1 MMDIKFTKHSVKS
14 EELLVS
20 DTFEF
25 QMEETAQIHCKNEV
39 KRIIKCSSK
48 SVLTSEYISD
58 KTITFEGTVTVC
70 IIYIDGK
77 NCLAN
82 HEHTMFFSKTI
93 ETNYDLSDAEV
104 EGKVFD
110 DKFTVKLKN
119 DNSVSII
126 GSVCVQYSAYK
137 IYSKEIVCDIY
148 RRTIEQLRQNTEC
161 TTPTGKG
168 EKNLVIEE
176 EISIGNSQPSVE
188 SVIRSN
194 AVAVIDDTKIMG
206 GKVMVK
212 GTIKTYVLYQTTEGT
227 RPQSFAEDFPF
238 SQMVDVEGIHDN
250 CKCDSEVKVVFCELT
265 PRPSQDE
272 EIRSF
277 SVALKLTVSVKAYC
291 DEEIPTVIDAYS
303 TGAGYNFVKDKFT
316 FKKIKDCFVESFVAK
331 KNLEFTDGA
340 VGSVIDMWCENKSS
354 SAKFEDNTLKISGTM
369 IVSLLVYD
377 CDGNPE
383 CFERPVDY
391 EYTYISKETMNNP
404 MAVYDI
410 SVKHCSYTITGA
422 NTISVAI
429 EPQVSIKLYDTLQYE
444 FITDAIE
451 DENCCSDKKF
461 ESSIVLYFA
470 DKGEKVWDI
479 ARRYNSSV
487 EEIKALN
494 NISEDILTESR
505 KFIIPTK

>member
-1 MMDIKFTKHSVKS
+1 MDIKLTKHSVKT
-14 EELLVS
+14 EELITA
-20 DTFEF
+20 DTAEF
-25 QMEETAQIHCKNEV
+25 QIEETTQIHNRNEV

-48 SVLTSEYISD
+48 SVLTTQYISD
-58 KTITFEGTVTVC
+58 KTITFEGTATVC
-70 IIYIDGK
+70 LIYIDTK

-82 HEHTMFFSKTI
+82 HEHTLFFSKTVQ
-93 ETNYDLSDAEV
+93 TNFDLSEAEV
-104 EGKVFD
+104 KGNVCD

-119 DNSVSII
+119 DGVVNIS
-126 GSVCVQYSAYK
+126 GSVCIQYSVFK
-137 IYSKEIVCDIY
+137 TIDKEMVCDIDS
-148 RRTIEQLRQNTEC
+148 RMVEQLRANTEC
-161 TTPTGKG
+161 TTPTGRG

-188 SVIRSN
+188 SLIRSN
-194 AVAVIDDTKIMG
+194 AVAVIDEIKIMG

-212 GTIKTYVLYQTTEGT
+212 GTVKIYVLYQTTEGT

-238 SQMVDVEGIHDN
+238 SQMVDVDGINDN
-250 CKCDSEVKVVFCELT
+250 CKCDSEVKVVFSELT
-265 PRPSQDE
+265 PRPSADE

-277 SVALKLTVSVKAYC
+277 SVALKLAVSVKAYC
-291 DEEIPTVIDAYS
+291 DEEIPAVIDAYS
-303 TGAGYNFVKDKFT
+303 TGAGYNFVKEKFT
-316 FKKIKDCFVESFVAK
+316 FKKIKESFSESFVAK

-354 SAKFEDNTLKISGTM
+354 SAKFENNTLKIGGTM
-369 IVSLLVYD
+369 MVCLLVYD
-377 CDGNPE
+377 CDGTPG
-383 CFERPVDY
+383 CFERPVDF
-391 EYTYISKETMNNP
+391 EYTYTSREPMNNP

-422 NTISVAI
+422 NTITVAI

-444 FITDAIE
+444 LITDAIE
-451 DENCCSDKKF
+451 DENCCSNKKID
-461 ESSIVLYFA
+461 SSIVLYFA
-470 DKGEKVWDI
+470 DEGEKIWDI

-494 NISEDILTESR
+494 NISEDILTESK